1 MMEKMTKKDYFEA
14 LKGFVAGDERE
25 AEFVAFLDR
34 QIELATKK
42 RTGETKTQ
50 KENKEL
56 AEVVYAVVSEMEA
69 PATVT
74 DICKDERLAGKTNQK
89 VTALLRML
97 VNDGR
102 VTRTVDGKKTLY
114 AIAE

>member
-1 MMEKMTKKDYFEA
+1 MEKMTKRDYFEA
-14 LKGFVAGDERE
+14 LKEIVAGNERE

-34 QIELATKK
+34 QIELATRK

-56 AEVVYAVVSEMEA
+56 AEIVYEVVSELEA

-74 DICKDERLAGKTNQK
+74 DICKDERLESKTNQK
-89 VTALLRML
+89 VTALLRIL
-97 VNDGR
+97 VNDNR
-102 VTRTVDGKKTLY
+102 VVKTVEGKKTLY
-114 AIAE
+114 AVAE